1 MSVILMALAMVG
13 FIAVIIFIFVIVH
26 KRDQK
31 AETAQRKNIS

>member
-1 MSVILMALAMVG
+1 MSIMLMALAMVG
-13 FIAVIIFIFVIVH
+13 FIAVIIFILIVH